1 MEGLGIDFRSLIFQL
16 VNFSILVFILGKLLY
31 KPIVRM
37 LDSRREAIR
46 KSMED
51 TEKIKRELSEIK
63 SRQEELLSQARHEAQ
78 KLLLTE
84 SQRAKKEYA
93 EAVSKT
99 ATTVAEMLESGEK
112 RLLRQK
118 DDFREGL
125 EREVTQMVRES
136 LRKILSES
144 LTEGEREKLVS
155 EAFKK
160 LV

>member
-16 VNFSILVFILGKLLY
+16 VNFSILIFILGKLLY
-31 KPIVRM
+31 RPIVRM
-37 LDSRREAIR
+37 LDSRREAIK

-63 SRQEELLSQARHEAQ
+63 GRQEELLSQARHEAQ

-84 SQRAKKEYA
+84 SQRAKKEY
-93 EAVSKT
+93 EETVSKA

-118 DDFREGL
+118 DDFKEGL
-125 EREVTQMVRES
+125 EREVAQMVRES
-136 LRKILSES
+136 LHKILSES
-144 LTEGEREKLVS
+144 LTEDEREKLVS

-160 LV
+160 IS